1 MIAATD
7 IVDVDGQPL
16 VLATHLICRA
26 PLRERVATTDLILDA
41 AKVAAEQGLRF
52 YFLGARPGV
61 AAAAAEHLTARY
73 PGLQIVGCRDGYFS
87 QGEEEAICAD
97 VVAAGTDVLWLG
109 LGSPLQD
116 RFAARNRDR
125 LAGLAWIRT
134 CGGLFDY
141 YSGDQPRA
149 PWLMQVLGLE
159 WLFRSLREP
168 RRLGL
173 RYLTTNPRAV
183 PYHHQNARLRR
194 PFSRGPARPGSDP
207 HALGLQIGVD
217 VFEAALAAKAAH
229 LVAAEGHARVHGEI
243 VVHPDRTGAD
253 ALHRRHRL
261 VDVARPHAARQA
273 EAGGIGAGDHLVET
287 VEGQD
292 RGDGPK
298 ISSRAMRISSRT
310 SAKTVGAT

>member
-1 MIAATD
+1 MPALGSRKAEDGPLVIGGVPCSRANRAEMVAAMLADVQLARAGQMARPRIVAAANGLVVSLYHSDPEFRKMIAATD

-41 AKVAAEQGLRF
+41 SRVAAEQGLRF

-61 AAAAAEHLTARY
+61 AAAAAANLTARY

-87 QGEEEAICAD
+87 QDEEEAICAD
-97 VVAAGTDVLWLG
+97 VVAARTDVLWLG

-173 RYLTTNPRAV
+173 RYLTTNPRAL
-183 PYHHQNARLRR
+183 YH
-194 PFSRGPARPGSDP
+194 
-207 HALGLQIGVD
+207 IIT
-217 VFEAALAAKAAH
+217 K
-229 LVAAEGHARVHGEI
+229 
-243 VVHPDRTGAD
+243 
-253 ALHRRHRL
+253 
-261 VDVARPHAARQA
+261 
-273 EAGGIGAGDHLVET
+273 
-287 VEGQD
+287 
-292 RGDGPK
+292 
-298 ISSRAMRISSRT
+298 T
-310 SAKTVGAT
+310 SG

>member
-1 MIAATD
+1 MGASSLISAPAPSQRAAPPQAQGLGEPLVIGGVPCSRASRAEMVAAMLDDVRLARAGGWPARALAAANGLVVSLYHSDPAFRKMIAATD

-194 PFSRGPARPGSDP
+194 PFSRGQLPGP
-207 HALGLQIGVD
+207 VLIHTP
-217 VFEAALAAKAAH
+217 
-229 LVAAEGHARVHGEI
+229 LVCR
-243 VVHPDRTGAD
+243 
-253 ALHRRHRL
+253 
-261 VDVARPHAARQA
+261 
-273 EAGGIGAGDHLVET
+273 
-287 VEGQD
+287 
-292 RGDGPK
+292 
-298 ISSRAMRISSRT
+298 
-310 SAKTVGAT
+310 